1 MKLLKNAFGPL
12 LIILF
17 IVDLACNKTEPWTAI
32 PNTLQQ
38 VAVAPL
44 PQQMNFNCAY
54 SPDYGDSIVYLQ
66 PTNGNKD
73 YIIMPVNADSLG
85 KGTYLAWP
93 AGLIIDS
100 STGAINLS
108 QSETG
113 LRYVV
118 GFVKQGT
125 RDTCVK
131 NLVVAGIT
139 YVDSMYVL
147 SNNDTLARPQF
158 NANAAVPPVC
168 DSSDNSD
175 YPGNSGNNGHGN
187 NKCVFDGM
195 GKNGKSG
202 QANAKKVKVRTISGI
217 INLMET
223 YTGGAFGSNPA
234 DGTSITVPVYY
245 NLNDKSKKATQ
256 LINVQLVYYAH
267 LSAVPDSLVNAVQA
281 NRAAF
286 YQNIPLF
293 SLKPRPPVI
302 VVIHYF
308 Q

>member
-1 MKLLKNAFGPL
+1 MKLPKNVFGPL

-17 IVDLACNKTEPWTAI
+17 IADLACIKTEPPTAI

-44 PQQMNFNCAY
+44 PQHLNFNCTY

-66 PTNGNKD
+66 PNGNND
-73 YIIMPVNADSLG
+73 YVIMPVNADSLG

-125 RDTCVK
+125 KDTCLK

-147 SNNDTLARPQF
+147 SNNDTLAAPLF

-168 DSSDNSD
+168 DPSDNTD
-175 YPGNSGNNGHGN
+175 YPGINGNGHGN

-202 QANAKKVKVRTISGI
+202 QANAQKVKVRTISGS
-217 INLMET
+217 INLKET
-223 YTGGAFGSNPA
+223 YTGGAFGSNPV
-234 DGTSITVPVYY
+234 DGASVTVPVYY

-256 LINVQLVYYAH
+256 LINVQLVYYSH
-267 LSAVPDSLVNAVQA
+267 LSAVPDSLVNAVRA

-286 YQNIPLF
+286 YQNVPLF

-308 Q
+308 